1 MIGGYHAAKL
11 HRYQDIIERYLV
23 NNHEEVLNMLNTRYL
38 IVPGS
43 DGAPQVRRNQQAL
56 GNAWFVEGISVVQS
70 ADKEI
75 AALQDFDPKAQAI
88 VHKDF
93 EHLVK
98 GFDPVKGGTIEL
110 TEYAPNRLVYKANA
124 TGDQLAVFSEVWY
137 GPDKGWHVTI
147 DGAPSELMRANY
159 LLRAVNVPSGEHEI
173 VMEFRPHRYYTLK
186 TVAVVV
192 SIGILLSLLFLVY
205 KLTRNEAQL
214 SPLSNDSRATKT
226 ASPLRN
232 KKQKK

>member
-1 MIGGYHAAKL
+1 
-11 HRYQDIIERYLV
+11 
-23 NNHEEVLNMLNTRYL
+23 
-38 IVPGS
+38 
-43 DGAPQVRRNQQAL
+43 
-56 GNAWFVEGISVVQS
+56 
-70 ADKEI
+70 
-75 AALQDFDPKAQAI
+75 
-88 VHKDF
+88 
-93 EHLVK
+93 
-98 GFDPVKGGTIEL
+98 L